1 MPTGP
6 GWTITGYKKDG
17 RYSNPIYK
25 YDADAAAAE
34 KREALDTPERQAARA
49 TAQGTR
55 DMVTDLYNRV
65 GETYTKWVNAGRN
78 AEAAQLRD
86 AAERFAR
93 AGSRTGVS
101 SEQRIASLQK
111 LAGQLSVGRQEAE
124 GKRDAAG
131 ISQSLSI
138 LDRLIGMDQDAL
150 ASASRDAYASVSS
163 SSSGSGA
170 PRSFSGGGVRSTP
183 SSNPLV
189 SSRASSVARTATPSR
204 LSEAQKRRDARG
216 IEDRARRE
224 REQVRSLNTSNERER
239 RSFFQKASA
248 PPPVAPFSSTPFPTD
263 NRPRQWGEVISAGT
277 GGTGGRSNNPI
288 AGAPLSSVANPLSTK
303 SFSLNSPTSRGA
315 FTVDARPGPRTGR
328 KKVVMTGRKNPF
340 GGSGIFNVGPTGRT
354 SFI

>member
-93 AGSRTGVS
+93 AGSRTGAS

-189 SSRASSVARTATPSR
+189 SSRASSVARTATQSR

-263 NRPRQWGEVISAGT
+263 NRPRQWGEVVNPGVGFRAPDDRASFNGGGVLPSYGVGSVSRPQPAPVNQLSGKGFDFSSKTSPFT
-277 GGTGGRSNNPI
+277 GKYSVNPI
-288 AGAPLSSVANPLSTK
+288 TGKRTLVA
-303 SFSLNSPTSRGA
+303 
-315 FTVDARPGPRTGR
+315 
-328 KKVVMTGRKNPF
+328 
-340 GGSGIFNVGPTGRT
+340 SGNR
-354 SFI
+354 